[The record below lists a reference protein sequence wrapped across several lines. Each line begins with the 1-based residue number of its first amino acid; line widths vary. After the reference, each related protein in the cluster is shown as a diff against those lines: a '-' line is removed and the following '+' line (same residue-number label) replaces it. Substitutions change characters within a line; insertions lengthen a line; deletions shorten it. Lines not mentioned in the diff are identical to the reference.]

1 MNDLVCFLT
10 VIACITARHRAL
22 PLKAGDILTCWNFNQ
37 TLKNNL
43 SMHGRP
49 GVKIICCVK
58 SGSTELRS
66 VQMQVH
72 LYESSSVDNIN
83 RLI

>member
-10 VIACITARHRAL
+10 VIACITAWHRAL
-22 PLKAGDILTCWNFNQ
+22 LLKAGDILTCWNFNQ

-49 GVKIICCVK
+49 GVKMIRCVT
-58 SGSTELRS
+58 GLRG
-66 VQMQVH
+66 VHMQVS
-72 LYESSSVDNIN
+72 LYEFSSVDNIN
-83 RLI
+83 RLKYNN